1 MQELF
6 EYVEYSE
13 RSDSV
18 CVCVSWILLTWIE
31 KRHPPRD
38 TNSDRM
44 TLGTLSHGLLTY
56 SPSPNHGVFV
66 FPPWSKPQGSP
77 RFSLRVKVFFIM
89 NR

>member
-44 TLGTLSHGLLTY
+44 ELGALSHSLLTY
-56 SPSPNHGVFV
+56 RPPPNHGVCA
-66 FPPWSKPQGSP
+66 ST
-77 RFSLRVKVFFIM
+77 SLENLV
-89 NR
+89 